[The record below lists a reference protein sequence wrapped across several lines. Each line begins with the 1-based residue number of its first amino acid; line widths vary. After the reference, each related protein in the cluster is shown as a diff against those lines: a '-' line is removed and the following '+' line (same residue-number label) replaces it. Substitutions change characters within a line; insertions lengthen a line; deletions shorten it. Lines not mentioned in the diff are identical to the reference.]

1 MAPEGL
7 LRLSGATFIEY
18 YAIFS
23 KFSRI
28 IVFFIISAGTS
39 A

>member
-7 LRLSGATFIEY
+7 LQLSGATFIEY

-23 KFSRI
+23 EVKRI